1 MRANGT
7 DAAVPWWGRLGLS
20 LRTVLVLAFTLQIG
34 VVCSVV
40 VWLTFSDGEQAVDE
54 MATRLGSALTERV
67 HERLVGFLRTPIEL
81 TEANAAAW
89 RLGVLDVTDA
99 DRVLRHLRDQLEVYP
114 VVAYLSLGT
123 ADGRFIGAERRKD
136 GSFVYHVSDAAD
148 PSRRHTCEVAPSG
161 ARGPTLHTS
170 EGYDPRERPWYT
182 AAVEAGGTTWRRP
195 YTSFADPDV
204 IYLTAVKPVTDQTG
218 AVVGV
223 FGAELFLDG
232 ANAFLREVG
241 EDTDGVM
248 FIAERDGNLIATSG
262 KDAALAVWKG
272 EVVHLNVAE
281 ADAPLLQVAA
291 AHLASATVVSE
302 VKVLDLPDGSDRV
315 FASFRA
321 VPDEP
326 GLDWVIGVV
335 LPEAALMAH
344 IGDSRR
350 RTLLLALGAIVLA
363 LMLGVWMGRSV
374 SRPLIALA
382 GKADRVRRGELDVTF
397 PAMGARDEIS
407 VLSRSM
413 AEMVQGLR
421 DRDVIRDAFGR
432 YVSTDMAEHLLEN
445 PSVLRLG
452 GELRKVTIVMSDL
465 RGFTGLSEHMPPEEL
480 VGLLNSYLGA
490 MTEVIV
496 EHHGT
501 IIEFIGDAILV
512 VFGAPFSGEDD
523 AERAV
528 RCAIDMQLEMIDFNR
543 QSVARGLPEL
553 EMGIGINTGEVV
565 AGNIGSMRAAK
576 YGVVGEPVNV
586 AARIESLTVGT
597 QILMSEATR
606 REVQSI
612 AVLGR
617 ARTLRVKG
625 VSTALQIIELRGM
638 LGDPPVVLTDQDE
651 GTRVR
656 VDLAAR
662 YQRVRGPRLEDLI
675 VSARVCELGERGVDL
690 VLSREIDALEKVCVR
705 IEVRPGVWTEDAY
718 ATVVDVGPYGV
729 PKEGRPPRWRA
740 SAVFTSLTPAKRR
753 ALLRTVMSETGQV
766 T

>member
-1 MRANGT
+1 MRGEGI

-34 VVCSVV
+34 VVCTVV

-67 HERLVGFLRTPIEL
+67 QERLVGFLRTPLEL
-81 TEANAAAW
+81 TEANAASW
-89 RLGVLDVTDA
+89 RLGVLDVHDA
-99 DRVLRHLRDQLEVYP
+99 DRVLRHLRDQLDVYP
-114 VVAYLSLGT
+114 AVAYLSLGT
-123 ADGRFIGAERRKD
+123 ADGRFIGAERRRD
-136 GSFVYHVSDAAD
+136 GSFLYHVSDAD
-148 PSRRHTCEVAPSG
+148 EPSRRYTCAVMPSG
-161 ARGPTLHTS
+161 ARGRTLSTS
-170 EGYDPRERPWYT
+170 EDYDPRERPWYT
-182 AAVEAGGTTWRRP
+182 AAVEADGITWRRP
-195 YTSFADPDV
+195 YTSFADEEV
-204 IYLTAVKPVTDQTG
+204 IYLTSVTPVKDQAG
-218 AVVGV
+218 VVVGV

-232 ANAFLREVG
+232 ANAFLKEVG
-241 EDTDGVM
+241 EDTEGVM
-248 FIAERDGNLIATSG
+248 FISERDGKLIASSG
-262 KDAALAVWKG
+262 PDAALASWKG
-272 EVVHLNVAE
+272 GVVQLRVE
-281 ADAPLLQVAA
+281 DADDPLLQVASG
-291 AHLASATVVSE
+291 HLAEASVVSD
-302 VKVLDLPDGSDRV
+302 VAVLDLPDGSDRV

-321 VPDEP
+321 VADQP

-335 LPEAALMAH
+335 LPEKALMEH

-350 RTLLLALGAIVLA
+350 LTLLLALAAILIA
-363 LMLGVWMGRSV
+363 LILGVWMGRSV

-407 VLSRSM
+407 RLSRSM

-452 GELRKVTIVMSDL
+452 GELRKVTILMSDL

-512 VFGAPFSGEDD
+512 VFGAPFPGEDD
-523 AERAV
+523 TERAV

-543 QSVARGLPEL
+543 QSAAAGLPEL
-553 EMGIGINTGEVV
+553 EMGIGLNTGEVV

-576 YGVVGEPVNV
+576 YGVVGEAVNV

-606 REVQSI
+606 QEVQSI

-625 VSTALQIIELRGM
+625 VSTPLQIIELRGM

-651 GTRVR
+651 GMKVR

-705 IEVRPGVWTEDAY
+705 IELRDGVWSEDAY
-718 ATVVDVGPYGV
+718 ATVVDVAPHGERQGNH
-729 PKEGRPPRWRA
+729 PRWRA

-753 ALLRTVMSETGQV
+753 ALLREVMSQPDDA
-766 T
+766 